1 MKRSAAFALALAAI
15 VYLALNCSPPGQ
27 QSIRF
32 YVSPEGND
40 AWSGRLSQPNE
51 AHTDGPFATL
61 PRAREAVRALRHQRV
76 QPRGGVT
83 VVLRGGIYR
92 ITRTFRLDSSDSGT
106 EKHPVVWRAASGER
120 VVLSGGRPLR
130 RVGPVTDPWARKI
143 IRPEIRDNIVEIDLP
158 ANGVRDYGQVAKR
171 GSRGLELFYKG
182 KRMPWARYPN
192 EGWLR
197 ITDVP
202 QLPGRR
208 PVREP
213 VFGGRR
219 VVAGIPAGRHFGR
232 ICYSGDRPAHW
243 SPENEI
249 YMHGY
254 WTWDWS
260 DSYERVKAILPK
272 TRTIVIQPP
281 YHHYGYTVNQRF
293 AFYNVLEELDRP
305 GEWVLIRRT
314 GKLYFWPPGEL
325 QDDDLEVSMLEDPLV
340 VVEGTRFLRLENFV
354 FSTSRG
360 IGIVIRGGDSVL
372 VAGST
377 FTCLGGTAALIQGAK
392 RSGLQSCDIHEI
404 GLGGVWI
411 TGGNRQTLTPGLNF
425 AVNNHIWNFSQVL
438 GTHQWGI
445 DLVGVGNVAAHNLIH
460 DAPHTAIHFLGND
473 HRIEYN
479 EIHDVTKETG
489 DAGAIYTGRDYTFR
503 GNLIRYN
510 YLHNLKGPGLH
521 GVTAI
526 YLDDFTSG
534 TTIYGNV
541 LYRAG
546 RGVQI
551 GGGRD
556 NLVEN
561 NLFVQCKPSVH
572 VDARGLGW
580 ARKYFDGR
588 FNVLWERLKAVPYNK
603 PPYSERYPE
612 LKQLLQ
618 DNPAVPKNNRIL
630 RNVSYGGR
638 WMDVYDFWAFDFSV
652 VTVRDNVIADSVVLR
667 RRAQDQ
673 SGLDPYYLDINM
685 RKGYERLL
693 ITDPRVK
700 QLFPSNVFVQGN
712 PGIEDFRDFRLS
724 KTCPAWKLG
733 FRRIPFERIGLQKD
747 LYRHKL
753 PARIR

>member
-1 MKRSAAFALALAAI
+1 MKRSFALAAMLSFVAF
-15 VYLALNCSPPGQ
+15 LALSCSTANRQPQ
-27 QSIRF
+27 RF
-32 YVSPEGND
+32 YVSPDGND
-40 AWSGRLSQPNE
+40 QWSGKLSRPNSSR
-51 AHTDGPFATL
+51 TDGPFATL
-61 PRAREAVRALRHQRV
+61 ERARDAVRTLKRQRGY
-76 QPRGGVT
+76 PEEGVV

-92 ITRTFRLDSSDSGT
+92 LTHTFRLDSSDSGT
-106 EKHPVVWRAASGER
+106 ETHPVIWRAAAGER
-120 VVLSGGRPLR
+120 AVLSGGCTLR
-130 RVGPVTDPWARKI
+130 HIGPVTDPWARKV
-143 IRPEIRDNIVEIDLP
+143 IRPECLDKIVEIDLP
-158 ANGVRDYGQVAKR
+158 ANGIRDYGQVQKR

-192 EGWLR
+192 EGWLH
-197 ITDVP
+197 IADVP
-202 QLPGRR
+202 QLPGRK
-208 PVREP
+208 PFREP

-232 ICYSGDRPAHW
+232 IRYSGDRPGQW
-243 SPENEI
+243 SHENEI
-249 YMHGY
+249 FMHGY

-260 DSYERVKAILPK
+260 DSYERVGKIVPK
-272 TRTIVIQPP
+272 TRTIIIQPP
-281 YHHYGYTVNQRF
+281 YHRYGYTVNQRF

-305 GEWVLIRRT
+305 GEWVLVRRT
-314 GKLYFWPPGEL
+314 GKLYFWPPGKIE
-325 QDDDLEVSMLEDPLV
+325 DGDLEVSLLEDPLV
-340 VVEGTRFLRLENFV
+340 EIDHARFVRLENLV
-354 FSTSRG
+354 FRAGRSKG
-360 IGIVIRGGDSVL
+360 VVIRGGDSVL

-377 FTCLGGTAALIQGAK
+377 FTCLGGTAALIDGAK
-392 RSGLQSCDIHEI
+392 RSGLLSCDIHEI

-411 TGGNRQTLTPGLNF
+411 TGGDRQTLTPAHNF

-445 DLVGVGNVAAHNLIH
+445 DLVGVGNLAAHNLIH
-460 DAPHTAIHFLGND
+460 DAPHTAIHFRGND
-473 HRIEYN
+473 HCIEYN

-503 GNLIRYN
+503 GNVIRYN
-510 YLHNLKGPGLH
+510 YLHHLKGPGLH

-546 RGVQI
+546 RAVQI

-561 NLFVQCKPSVH
+561 NLFVQCEPSVH

-588 FNVLWERLKAVPYNK
+588 YNVLWERLKAVPYNK

-612 LKQLLQ
+612 LVRLPE
-618 DNPAVPKNNRIL
+618 DDPAVPKNNRIV
-630 RNVSYGGR
+630 RNISYGGR

-667 RRAQDQ
+667 RRAP
-673 SGLDPYYLDINM
+673 GLPGPDPYYLDINM
-685 RKGYERLL
+685 RQGYEHLL

-700 QLFPSNVFVQGN
+700 RLFPDNVFVEGN
-712 PGIEDFRDFRLS
+712 PGIENFRDFRLS
-724 KTCPAWKLG
+724 KDCPAWKLG
-733 FRRIPFERIGLQKD
+733 FQRIPFEQIGLQKD
-747 LYRHKL
+747 AYRQEL
-753 PARIR
+753 PERRE